1 MVSEANANRVNVLLV
16 EDDERMIEVFADHF
30 GETGVDLLIAR
41 SKAEA
46 DELIRADFRVAV
58 CDLSIPT
65 KTGRLDASAQHGT
78 AVISRLL
85 EEQPQ
90 AQIIVFSGSIA
101 SSRLRE
107 SADAARLRF
116 FTKSSLPECVAE
128 AERLASSDGK

>member
-1 MVSEANANRVNVLLV
+1 MPSEANADRVNVLLV
-16 EDDERMIEVFADHF
+16 EDDEMMIEVFVEHF
-30 GETGVDLLIAR
+30 GETGVDLMIAR

-46 DELIRADFRVAV
+46 YELIRADFRVAV

-65 KTGRLDASAQHGT
+65 HTGWLDASSQHGT
-78 AVISRLL
+78 AVVSRLI
-85 EEQPQ
+85 EEQHQ

-116 FTKSSLPECVAE
+116 FAKSSLPECVADV
-128 AERLASSDGK
+128 ERLAFSGGK